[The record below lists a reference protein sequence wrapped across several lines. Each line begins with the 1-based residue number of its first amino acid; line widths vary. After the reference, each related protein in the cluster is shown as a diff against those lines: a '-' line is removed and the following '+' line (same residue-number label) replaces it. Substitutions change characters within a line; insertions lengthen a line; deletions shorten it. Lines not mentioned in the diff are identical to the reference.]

1 MNKDSLTIN
10 EKPFVDIILPNYN
23 SEKFIA
29 ETINSIINQTYKNW
43 KLYVIDDHSNDN
55 SKEILKSFEN
65 KINIFPIFINKN
77 MGVAFCRNLGI
88 RISKSKYVSF
98 IDHDDIWSKT
108 KLEEQIDF
116 MEKHNHQFTYTNY
129 TVFVEKNGNKELKKQ
144 NYLPSFLDFEKFI
157 KNSSL
162 ATSSMI
168 ISRSLIGKD
177 KFTKIPI
184 EDYFFKCKLL
194 KKNKMAVGFNKNLL
208 LYRLSK
214 KSLRSNR
221 LKTFYSIWYINR
233 NLNKLSFIKNIISI
247 SFLVYNSLKNYGIR

>member
-1 MNKDSLTIN
+1 
-10 EKPFVDIILPNYN
+10 
-23 SEKFIA
+23 
-29 ETINSIINQTYKNW
+29 
-43 KLYVIDDHSNDN
+43 
-55 SKEILKSFEN
+55 
-65 KINIFPIFINKN
+65 
-77 MGVAFCRNLGI
+77 
-88 RISKSKYVSF
+88 
-98 IDHDDIWSKT
+98 IWSKT